1 MCAESERLLDG
12 TLRKIVRGVVTGNRG
27 AVVGQL
33 RVAQFVYFSGAGAVA
48 DRYLGGSIGAL
59 EQRGAICGDGPRRPL
74 ARLVG
79 GGFSPRVANRD
90 GRSADDIRGGIEV
103 AVVQHKNLVRRSCR
117 AHWRAHQNAAFFRV
131 DGDPKRVAVLPVDF
145 V

>member
-1 MCAESERLLDG
+1 MRAESKRLFDG

-27 AVVGQL
+27 AIVGQL
-33 RVAQFVYFSGAGAVA
+33 RVAQFVDFSRAGAVA
-48 DRYLGGSIGAL
+48 NRNLGCSIGAL

-90 GRSADDIRGGIEV
+90 GRTPGYIRGGIEV
-103 AVVQHKNLVRRSCR
+103 AIIEHKNLVR
-117 AHWRAHQNAAFFRV
+117 
-131 DGDPKRVAVLPVDF
+131 
-145 V
+145 